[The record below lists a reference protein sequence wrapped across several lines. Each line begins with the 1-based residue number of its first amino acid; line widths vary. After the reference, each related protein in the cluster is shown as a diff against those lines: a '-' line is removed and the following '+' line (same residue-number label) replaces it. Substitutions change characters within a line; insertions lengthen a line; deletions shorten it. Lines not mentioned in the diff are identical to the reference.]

1 MLKNSSVSIAKNRLR
16 TLVISDR
23 VQCTPSAYEHICK
36 DLYETLSKYMELTED
51 DFQVEINRS
60 QIVIKIA
67 GEENVRSHRFTKP
80 YKFKKLQIWNRNTC
94 RDFVCSGYFSCRQC
108 KGITSEQTD
117 SWCYHRLY
125 CNDCCFLN

>member
-1 MLKNSSVSIAKNRLR
+1 M
-16 TLVISDR
+16 VISDR

-67 GEENVRSHRFTKP
+67 GEET
-80 YKFKKLQIWNRNTC
+80 
-94 RDFVCSGYFSCRQC
+94 
-108 KGITSEQTD
+108 
-117 SWCYHRLY
+117 
-125 CNDCCFLN
+125 

>member
-67 GEENVRSHRFTKP
+67 GEET
-80 YKFKKLQIWNRNTC
+80 
-94 RDFVCSGYFSCRQC
+94 RDH
-108 KGITSEQTD
+108 ID
-117 SWCYHRLY
+117 L
-125 CNDCCFLN
+125 LNHTI

>member
-36 DLYETLSKYMELTED
+36 DLYEILSKHMELTED

-67 GEENVRSHRFTKP
+67 GEET
-80 YKFKKLQIWNRNTC
+80 
-94 RDFVCSGYFSCRQC
+94 
-108 KGITSEQTD
+108 
-117 SWCYHRLY
+117 
-125 CNDCCFLN
+125 

>member
-23 VQCTPSAYEHICK
+23 VQCTPAAYEHICK

-67 GEENVRSHRFTKP
+67 GEET
-80 YKFKKLQIWNRNTC
+80 
-94 RDFVCSGYFSCRQC
+94 
-108 KGITSEQTD
+108 
-117 SWCYHRLY
+117 
-125 CNDCCFLN
+125 

>member
-23 VQCTPSAYEHICK
+23 VQCTPSAEHICK

-67 GEENVRSHRFTKP
+67 GEET
-80 YKFKKLQIWNRNTC
+80 
-94 RDFVCSGYFSCRQC
+94 
-108 KGITSEQTD
+108 
-117 SWCYHRLY
+117 
-125 CNDCCFLN
+125 